1 MAKDKQL
8 FEIKDG
14 VVATEEVM
22 AIIAGLAAT
31 EADGVSSLD
40 GNLTSANIAKAGYSK
55 LQKGVRIL
63 TNDDESVSVHMAL
76 NINYGVEIPTVC
88 KSAQEK
94 VKSTIENM
102 TGLTVKDVDI
112 RIASVAMATN

>member
-1 MAKDKQL
+1 MAKDKKQ
-8 FEIKDG
+8 FEIEDG

-40 GNLTSANIAKAGYSK
+40 GGLTSANIAKAGMSK
-55 LQKGVRIL
+55 LSKGIRVVS
-63 TNDDESVSVHMAL
+63 NDDETISVDLSL
-76 NINYGVEIPTVC
+76 NINYGTEIPSVC

-94 VKSTIENM
+94 VKSTIESM
-102 TGLTVKDVDI
+102 TGINVRDVDV
-112 RIASVAMATN
+112 RIASVAMSN